1 MRSISQSPFFKVSLS
16 LLIGMLV
23 LKGPFTWWILAATI
37 LLLFLAFFLKNDQKL
52 LSLKWELTYLLGCLI
67 CGILLGAA
75 LSQTRERTS
84 HEDLI
89 SLEGKQVVLL
99 GEIESS
105 VKTNAYGS
113 KCFLNLSARVVGD
126 STISTEGKILL
137 YFPKGE
143 QVSYSR
149 YDSIWVKGWLNP
161 VKSKYPSYLAYL
173 QKKGISH
180 SLFATKT
187 DLSGSRKG
195 IGYWSEKTQQY
206 LSGKL
211 TSYLGDST
219 TLPIGLAIIIG
230 DKDLLKPEQ
239 REVFSQAGAS
249 HILAISGL
257 HIGIIYLVLNG
268 LLSVMHAIPWGK
280 QLKYLIILLALQAYM
295 FATGASP
302 AVVRAVIMFSAILV
316 FRLSAKRYHILNV
329 IALSALIQ
337 ILVKPAIIYEV
348 GFQLSYLAVIGIVW
362 LYPRF
367 EEIFEEESWLV
378 RNVMAALGVSLF
390 ATLFTAPI
398 IGSVFGKFPTYFLIT
413 NLCITFV
420 SFVTVLSGF
429 LTLCF
434 YWFPP
439 LAFCLGWICQ
449 KSILLMNWICTSVS
463 SLPSPLI
470 EVQQVD
476 PQALWILG
484 GQLFV
489 IGIVTLWVRRKRLI
503 HST

>member
-1 MRSISQSPFFKVSLS
+1 
-16 LLIGMLV
+16 MLV
-23 LKGPFTWWILAATI
+23 LEGPFTWWILAATV

-52 LSLKWELTYLLGCLI
+52 LTPKWEATYLFGSLI
-67 CGILLGAA
+67 CGMLLGAA
-75 LSQTRERTS
+75 LSQTREIKDNTHLKQ
-84 HEDLI
+84 HEG
-89 SLEGKQVVLL
+89 EQVVLL

-105 VKTNAYGS
+105 VKTNAYGA
-113 KCFLNLSARVVGD
+113 KCFLSISARIEGD
-126 STISTEGKILL
+126 STIRSEGRILL

-143 QVSYSR
+143 KVSYSR
-149 YDSIWVKGWLNP
+149 YDSIWVKGRLTS

-173 QKKGISH
+173 HKKGIAH
-180 SLFATKT
+180 SMFASKVELAGT
-187 DLSGSRKG
+187 RKG

-206 LSGKL
+206 FSEKL

-268 LLSVMHAIPWGK
+268 LLSILHAIPYGR

-316 FRLSAKRYHILNV
+316 FRLSAQRYHILNV

-337 ILVKPAIIYEV
+337 ILVKPDIIHEV

-362 LYPRF
+362 LYPKF
-367 EEIFEEESWLV
+367 EEIFEKESWLF

-390 ATLFTAPI
+390 ATLFTAPV

-413 NLCITFV
+413 NLFITTV
-420 SFVTVLSGF
+420 SFLTVLSGF

-434 YWFPP
+434 CWFTP
-439 LAFCLGWICQ
+439 LAVCCGWICQ

-470 EVQQVD
+470 EVQRVD
-476 PQALWILG
+476 QQALWILSF
-484 GQLFV
+484 QLML
-489 IGIVTLWVRRKRLI
+489 IGIITVWVRRKRLI
-503 HST
+503 HTS